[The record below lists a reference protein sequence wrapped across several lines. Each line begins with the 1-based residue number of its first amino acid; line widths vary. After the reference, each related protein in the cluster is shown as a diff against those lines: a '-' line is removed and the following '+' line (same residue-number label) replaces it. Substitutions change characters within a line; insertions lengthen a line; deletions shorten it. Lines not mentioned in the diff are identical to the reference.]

1 MKLILVILRGDG
13 DKLTQVLTDQN
24 YRVTEFSSVGGFLR
38 RRHTTLLI
46 GVSDDQVEAAL
57 KAIRE
62 TNPVTSNADEHYAT
76 IFVLDAESFVSI

>member
-13 DKLTQVLTDQN
+13 DKLTQILTDQD

-46 GVSDDQVEAAL
+46 GVADEQVDTAL
-57 KAIRE
+57 GLIRE
-62 TNPVTSNADEHYAT
+62 ANPATATTDEHYAT